1 MKNKKEE
8 AMPKHETRGRD
19 AALCALIAAVTFAL
33 TLYFGLY
40 GCDPHHDGVMF
51 EAALKVAHGA
61 VLFRDTF
68 TQYGALAVWYDALFI
83 RLFGDSM
90 ASIQIAAAVG
100 MAGCGVLLYTV
111 GKKLTGRTVA
121 LVSALLAPALS
132 YMYFWHLHPWSSI
145 PALFFQLLACECMM
159 QFEQDGKYYKLAL
172 AGLCAALCAW
182 CRLPVG
188 LLAFMAGGGA
198 LVLVQIMRRRKTGEF
213 VRGLLVYGIGFA
225 AQLAVLVLPM
235 AQNGTLDAW
244 HGMVIVGTSNFA
256 AETNTAGA
264 STGFLVRLVWSL
276 AGAWIKRNP
285 LIDCIWLVLPAAACL
300 CLLRIGVPVLSAY
313 AKSLRSPHLPPCEQ
327 KEVWAV
333 ILCVYA
339 VGGWAQYYP
348 VSDYRHWYWSALP
361 MLPVL
366 AYQLCR
372 PAVRFAKLQR
382 LAALAVAVLLAGN
395 VAVRGYFAL
404 ASMGVLH
411 YEKNPHETRPG
422 ITGFYMDENWNRN
435 DTAVFADSRYPYLNG
450 LRLSADTAA
459 FYDRLYTVLDELKEK
474 YPEKNIYNRTA
485 EGFLGVFQT
494 EYIPYGNAPYS
505 DYTNIENEYIRANKP
520 VMITQSETDWQ
531 GYTSDYK
538 PYAVLCGNDGRVN
551 ENTIYIMV
559 AK

>member
-1 MKNKKEE
+1 MKNKKEK
-8 AMPKHETRGRD
+8 AMPKHETWGRD

-111 GKKLTGRTVA
+111 GKKLTGRTMA
-121 LVSALLAPALS
+121 LISALLAPALS

-235 AQNGTLDAW
+235 VQNGTLDAW

-276 AGAWIKRNP
+276 AGA
-285 LIDCIWLVLPAAACL
+285 
-300 CLLRIGVPVLSAY
+300 
-313 AKSLRSPHLPPCEQ
+313 
-327 KEVWAV
+327 
-333 ILCVYA
+333 
-339 VGGWAQYYP
+339 
-348 VSDYRHWYWSALP
+348 
-361 MLPVL
+361 
-366 AYQLCR
+366 
-372 PAVRFAKLQR
+372 
-382 LAALAVAVLLAGN
+382 
-395 VAVRGYFAL
+395 
-404 ASMGVLH
+404 
-411 YEKNPHETRPG
+411 
-422 ITGFYMDENWNRN
+422 
-435 DTAVFADSRYPYLNG
+435 
-450 LRLSADTAA
+450 
-459 FYDRLYTVLDELKEK
+459 
-474 YPEKNIYNRTA
+474 
-485 EGFLGVFQT
+485 
-494 EYIPYGNAPYS
+494 
-505 DYTNIENEYIRANKP
+505 
-520 VMITQSETDWQ
+520 
-531 GYTSDYK
+531 
-538 PYAVLCGNDGRVN
+538 
-551 ENTIYIMV
+551 
-559 AK
+559 

>member
-1 MKNKKEE
+1 MQEQKNKK
-8 AMPKHETRGRD
+8 AD
-19 AALCALIAAVTFAL
+19 VCFCALAAVLTFAV

-83 RLFGDSM
+83 KLFGDSM

-111 GKKLTGRTVA
+111 SKKLMGHGMA
-121 LVSALLAPALS
+121 LLTALLAPALS

-145 PALFFQLLACECMM
+145 PALFFQLLACELVM
-159 QFEQDGKYYKLAL
+159 QYKQKGGWWRLAL

-188 LLAFMAGGGA
+188 LLMFIAGAAA
-198 LVLVQIMRRRKTGEF
+198 LVLVQLIRRQAAKAFLCE
-213 VRGLLVYGIGFA
+213 LAVYAAGFA
-225 AQLAVLVLPM
+225 VQLAVLVLPM
-235 AQNGTLDAW
+235 LQNGTLDAW
-244 HGMVIVGTSNFA
+244 HGMVIVGTSSFA

-285 LIDCIWLVLPAAACL
+285 LIDWIWLALPAAVGL
-300 CLLRIGVPVLSAY
+300 CLLRIGVPVLAAY
-313 AKSLRSPHLPPCEQ
+313 AKSFTGPKVPSCPQ
-327 KEVWAV
+327 KDVLAV
-333 ILCVYA
+333 VLCVYA
-339 VGGWAQYYP
+339 AAGWAQYYP

-366 AYQLCR
+366 GYELCGL
-372 PAVRFAKLQR
+372 AQKRFAKPQR
-382 LAALAVAVLLAGN
+382 AAALALAVLLAGN
-395 VAVRGYFAL
+395 LGVRGYFAL
-404 ASMGVLH
+404 ATAGIVQ
-411 YEKNPHETRPG
+411 YEKDPNETRPG
-422 ITGFYMDENWNRN
+422 ITRFYMDENWNRN
-435 DTAVFADSRYPYLNG
+435 GTSVYTNADYPYLNG
-450 LRLSADTAA
+450 LRLAPDTAA
-459 FYDRLYTVLDELKEK
+459 FYNELYAALNELKEK

-494 EYIPYGNAPYS
+494 EYIPYGDAPYS
-505 DYTNIENEYIRANKP
+505 EYTQKENEYIQANKP
-520 VMITQSETDWQ
+520 IVITQSQTDWQ
-531 GYTSDYK
+531 GYTPDYK
-538 PYAVLCGNDGRVN
+538 PYAVISGNDGRVN

-559 AK
+559 AE